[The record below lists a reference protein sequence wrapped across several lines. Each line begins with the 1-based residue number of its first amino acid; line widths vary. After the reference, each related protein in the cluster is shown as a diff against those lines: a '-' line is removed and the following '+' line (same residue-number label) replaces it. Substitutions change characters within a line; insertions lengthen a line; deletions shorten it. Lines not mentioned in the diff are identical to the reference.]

1 MTSIEPTCGAIEAGR
16 HRLPMRV
23 YYEDT
28 DFGGIVYHA
37 NYLKFA
43 ERGRTEFLRCLGVDQ
58 TAMKGDSGLVFAARS
73 LTIDFQSP
81 AVMDDRLLVTTW
93 VASMSGARLVLAQQI
108 DKMMAAAPEMPPVG
122 HASVKN
128 DAQFKTLAT
137 LSVTLACVD
146 AKGRASRLPTVIKDA
161 FGQTLTDQA

>member
-1 MTSIEPTCGAIEAGR
+1 MTGFEPTVGAIAAGR
-16 HRLPMRV
+16 HRLPLRV

-58 TAMKGDSGLVFAARS
+58 TAMKQDSGLVFAARS
-73 LTIDFQSP
+73 LTIDFHSP
-81 AVMDDRLLVTTW
+81 AVMDDRLVVSTW
-93 VASMSGARLVLAQQI
+93 VESISGARLVLAQQI
-108 DKMMAAAPEMPPVG
+108 DKIIAAAPEMPKHR
-122 HASVKN
+122 HASAKN
-128 DAQFKTLAT
+128 TGDLKLLAN

-146 AKGRASRLPTVIKDA
+146 GKGRASRLPAPLKQA
-161 FGQTLTDQA
+161 FGQTLMQQD